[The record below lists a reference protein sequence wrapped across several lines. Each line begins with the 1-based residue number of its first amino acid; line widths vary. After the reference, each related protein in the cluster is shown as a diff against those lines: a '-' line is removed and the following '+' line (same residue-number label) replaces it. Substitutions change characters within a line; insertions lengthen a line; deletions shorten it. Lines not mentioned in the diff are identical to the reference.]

1 MKVELLAPGGSFES
15 VIAAY
20 NAGADAVYT
29 GGLMFGARAGA
40 NNLTTEE
47 LIEALEYAHVHD
59 RKLYLT
65 VNTLLKDK
73 EIETELYDYLLPL
86 YENGLDA
93 VIVQDIGV
101 FKFIRDNFPLMHI
114 HASTQMTIFGKDT
127 VAFLK
132 DLGAS
137 RIVTPR
143 ELSLKEIEDIK
154 NDIRLKDMEI
164 ESFVHG
170 ALCYCYSGQC
180 FMSSYI
186 GGRSGNRGRCAQPC
200 RMEYDVLKD
209 GKVLNPGNNKYVLSP
224 KDICTLKIL
233 PEIIKSGVYSLKI
246 EGRMKKTEYI
256 TGVVSIYRKYLDMY
270 LNIPD
275 KYNVDE
281 NDIKKLADL
290 FNRNGFNESYY
301 KQHNGRNMIS
311 LKKPEFRKENREF
324 NQYLKEKYIG
334 FTLKKNL
341 NIKVTF
347 IKEQPFTISTM
358 VNGTEII
365 YEGNPVSKALN
376 KPIDKETLLKQ
387 MKKTGNSDFDFT
399 DIEIICGED
408 GFLPI
413 GAINQARRDFLEK
426 VRQYLISQYTRKSVE
441 NSNIQSDKNNANNKY
456 IVDLCNKNT
465 TKSVNIN
472 VLVSTKEQFK
482 VSMNK
487 DFVKRIYVES
497 SDFSENK
504 ILEIIEEGHKADKEI
519 YIAMPYVYRM
529 ADKNNFHRNY
539 VKIIEKADGSLIRSF
554 EEYLDLRKINMAKNC
569 IFDYNVYTYN
579 RIAKDFYL
587 NFGGVQTTVPLELN
601 HKEIEF
607 RGLAGDEMI
616 VYGYMPAMISAGCG
630 LKTCNSCKS
639 DNSTYEVV
647 DKHRNRFITKCVCR
661 YCYNVMYN
669 CKPLSLFKF
678 SKEIISMTPDSV
690 RLSFTT
696 ESGNITE
703 QILNKAQQAF
713 IYEKNI
719 QEDDQSTRGHFK
731 RGVL

>member
-1 MKVELLAPGGSFES
+1 MRTKNRPIEVLAPAGSMECLK
-15 VIAAY
+15 AAIH
-20 NAGADAVYT
+20 NGADAIYL
-29 GGLMFGARAGA
+29 GGKSFGARAFAG
-40 NNLTTEE
+40 NFTNEE
-47 LIEALEYAHVHD
+47 LKEAVNYAHLYGVKIYVTANTIIYNNEIKDFLEYI
-59 RKLYLT
+59 KYLYQIG
-65 VNTLLKDK
+65 V
-73 EIETELYDYLLPL
+73 
-86 YENGLDA
+86 DA
-93 VIVQDIGV
+93 LIMQDIGMISLV
-101 FKFIRDNFPLMHI
+101 RKIFLDIEV
-114 HASTQMTIFGKDT
+114 HASTQCHNHNSEGIKL
-127 VAFLK
+127 LK
-132 DLGAS
+132 SLG
-137 RIVTPR
+137 VTRVVLDR
-143 ELSLKEIEDIK
+143 EMSLKEIENINIDIEK
-154 NDIRLKDMEI
+154 EVFI
-164 ESFVHG
+164 HG
-170 ALCYCYSGQC
+170 ALCNSYSGC
-180 FMSSYI
+180 CLFSFMN

-270 LNIPD
+270 LNTPD

-399 DIEIICGED
+399 NIEIICDED

-601 HKEIEF
+601 YKEIEF
-607 RGLAGDEMI
+607 RALAGDEMI

-647 DKHRNRFITKCVCR
+647 DKHRNRFVTKCVCR